1 MYVPYIYIERNHAKM
16 GMSASQARLLS
27 ITSRLTNNEFRSQT
41 ITNSKLRLAEKSEEA
56 SAEYMDALNSQQL
69 MYGVYDST
77 GEKTYTALTANTLLS
92 YGDLK
97 NQYSLVDATGKILLN
112 GSDIKKYKEATSMKD
127 FMSKYG
133 IASVT
138 VENDDFTDI
147 LQTILGP
154 DYQSVFQRANV
165 NYTDSGK
172 AKDLLNSYLNKLNS
186 SAGQIKSAFGSVPSD
201 KAGYDALVNKLP
213 DLLKGCSD
221 CTLLSGATGRYYN
234 TMANPPAWIGDA
246 PVKPTV
252 PDFASLVAAYNDSQC
267 YHAVTADLS
276 GIGHMEHNL
285 AALLW
290 GTNNISGNNT
300 IKNSSGH
307 IEITA
312 GNSVTDSSVS
322 LTNYSSFGS
331 TDSSKALAGALTS
344 LSGYNCIDTM
354 KQEII
359 DLYCDVI
366 NYLHKS
372 GGVGSDSTQ
381 LDSSRYSINTTEA
394 PSSPDELKT
403 RWDQMYANLSSIQG
417 QLNDEVLADYNTQ
430 KAEWDSKYAQFKK
443 DIESWLKSFDKMKQ
457 ALIDEI
463 NKLGEPTKEIP
474 DEKDAKYQWYKN
486 LWYRMGSTD
495 EINNNGTNFKEID
508 ENLINNSEW
517 LEFAFEHGVLTME
530 QAQFVED
537 GSVTYPQMGQYDW
550 VPIIYTNASDIIS
563 QDDEVA
569 IALAEVKYKNAIREI
584 ENKDKKFDQDL
595 KKLDTEHTALQTEYD
610 SIKEVISK
618 NVDRSFK
625 AFS

>member
-77 GEKTYTALTANTLLS
+77 GEKIYTALTANTLLS

-165 NYTDSGK
+165 NYTDGDK
-172 AKDLLNSYLNKLNS
+172 AKVLLNSYLNQLNS
-186 SAGQIKSAFGSVPSD
+186 SAGQINSAFGSVPSNQ
-201 KAGYDALVNKLP
+201 AGYDALVNKLP

-221 CTLLSGATGRYYN
+221 CTLLSGAIGRYYN

-252 PDFASLVAAYNDSQC
+252 PDFASLVNAYNGSRCYDSVIN
-267 YHAVTADLS
+267 ATAENDMAWH
-276 GIGHMEHNL
+276 IEHNL
-285 AALLW
+285 SALIFGQNGMGRNSD
-290 GTNNISGNNT
+290 GTYSLTNTDGSIS
-300 IKNSSGH
+300 
-307 IEITA
+307 ITA
-312 GNSVTDSSVS
+312 TSVTDTNVS
-322 LTNYSSFGS
+322 LTNTSVDS
-331 TDSSKALAGALTS
+331 TNASKNLAGAINQFASYECIGKLREKLINLYCDTVNTLNNASYQMDSSKYTITS
-344 LSGYNCIDTM
+344 SSAS
-354 KQEII
+354 
-359 DLYCDVI
+359 
-366 NYLHKS
+366 KS
-372 GGVGSDSTQ
+372 GTDLRNEWKDFYTQ
-381 LDSSRYSINTTEA
+381 LSNA
-394 PSSPDELKT
+394 
-403 RWDQMYANLSSIQG
+403 QG
-417 QLNDEVLADYNTQ
+417 QLNNEVLADYNNQ

-530 QAQFVED
+530 QAQFVEN

-563 QDDEVA
+563 QEDEVA